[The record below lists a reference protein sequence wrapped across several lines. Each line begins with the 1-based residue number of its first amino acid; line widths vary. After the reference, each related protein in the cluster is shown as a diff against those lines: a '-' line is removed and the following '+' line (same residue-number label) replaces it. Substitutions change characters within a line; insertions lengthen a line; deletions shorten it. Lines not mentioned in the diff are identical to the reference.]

1 MNKMLRRFIAFGTMI
16 AGCAGVFGL
25 LFLMNELNQPPKK
38 DAAKESKEFHVKK
51 QPKKKKPQPKK
62 QETKAKKVARTAR
75 AAPMP
80 NISSAMSGMSFDLPQ
95 FDTGEL
101 VGTDKLLG
109 GNESNRKLVMT
120 GDSVDVLPTPRTRKS
135 PEYPAKARERGIEG
149 HVVLKIKVNERGEV
163 EQVRVVESEP
173 MGVFDMVAV
182 NAINDW
188 TFDPAKYQGEPVAV
202 SVSQRIPF
210 RLQ

>member
-1 MNKMLRRFIAFGTMI
+1 MSIVLRRLVAFATMVL
-16 AGCAGVFGL
+16 GCAGVFGL

-38 DAAKESKEFHVKK
+38 EAAADAKEFHVKK
-51 QPKKKKPQPKK
+51 QPKKKKTQPKK
-62 QETKAKKVARTAR
+62 KPAKAKKIARTAR

-95 FDTGEL
+95 FHSDDL

-109 GNESNRKLVMT
+109 GGDSNKRLVMT
-120 GDSVDVLPTPRTRKS
+120 GDSVDSLPTPRSRKS
-135 PEYPAKARERGIEG
+135 PEYPSKARERGIEG
-149 HVVLKIKVNERGEV
+149 HVVLKIKVSERGEV

-173 MGVFDMVAV
+173 VGVFDMVAV

-188 TFDPAKYQGEPVAV
+188 TFDPARYEGEPVAV

-210 RLQ
+210 RLN